1 MGEQMAH
8 FKVIKGPGPPLRKH
22 FDEGIVKAPI
32 ACPFLEI
39 DDQKLVQR
47 TIVALRRGPIRYHRD
62 QVIVC
67 EGDPAD
73 YIFLVLDGI
82 VRSCRTFQD
91 GARSIADFYLPREL
105 FGWTDLNHPLSAEAA
120 TNAMV
125 LYLKRSALLAV
136 AARDSRIGSFLL
148 AATTNE
154 LRRTQEHALLM
165 SRSAR
170 CRVATFLLDLS
181 RRLGTTKYL
190 DLPMSHQDIADHL
203 GLTIETVSRTI
214 TELERSELIAR
225 LSPRTLLLLN
235 RASLLRLRN

>member
-1 MGEQMAH
+1 MAQ
-8 FKVIKGPGPPLRKH
+8 FNVFNAAAAPARRRVFRG
-22 FDEGIVKAPI
+22 VNAPI
-32 ACPFLEI
+32 NFPFFH
-39 DDQKLVQR
+39 DDEQRLVR
-47 TIVALRRGPIRYHRD
+47 GTIVALRRGPIRYNRD

-67 EGDPAD
+67 EGDAAD
-73 YIFLVLDGI
+73 YIFLVVDGI
-82 VRSCRTFQD
+82 VRSCRTFQN
-91 GARSIADFYLPREL
+91 GARSIAGFYLPGEL
-105 FGWTDLNHPLSAEAA
+105 FGWTDLKHLLSAEAA

-125 LYLKRSALLAV
+125 LYLKRSALFDI
-136 AARDSRIGSFLL
+136 AARDSRIASFLL

-165 SRSAR
+165 SRSAK

-214 TELERSELIAR
+214 TELERSEMIAR
-225 LSPRTLLLLN
+225 LSPRTLVLLN
-235 RASLLRLRN
+235 RPSLLRMKN

>member
-1 MGEQMAH
+1 MAQ
-8 FKVIKGPGPPLRKH
+8 FNVFNAAAAPARRRVFRG
-22 FDEGIVKAPI
+22 VNAPI
-32 ACPFLEI
+32 NFPFSH
-39 DDQKLVQR
+39 DDEQRLVQG
-47 TIVALRRGPIRYHRD
+47 TIVALRRGPIRYNRD

-67 EGDPAD
+67 EGDAAD
-73 YIFLVLDGI
+73 YIFLVVDGI
-82 VRSCRTFQD
+82 VRSCRTFQN
-91 GARSIADFYLPREL
+91 GARSIAGFYLPGEL
-105 FGWTDLNHPLSAEAA
+105 FGWTDLKHLLSAEAA

-125 LYLKRSALLAV
+125 LYLKRSALFDI
-136 AARDSRIGSFLL
+136 AARDSRIASFLL

-165 SRSAR
+165 SRSAK

-214 TELERSELIAR
+214 TELERSEMIAR
-225 LSPRTLLLLN
+225 ISPRTLVLLN
-235 RASLLRLRN
+235 RPSLLRMKN

>member
-1 MGEQMAH
+1 
-8 FKVIKGPGPPLRKH
+8 
-22 FDEGIVKAPI
+22 
-32 ACPFLEI
+32 
-39 DDQKLVQR
+39 
-47 TIVALRRGPIRYHRD
+47 
-62 QVIVC
+62 
-67 EGDPAD
+67 
-73 YIFLVLDGI
+73 
-82 VRSCRTFQD
+82 
-91 GARSIADFYLPREL
+91 
-105 FGWTDLNHPLSAEAA
+105 
-120 TNAMV
+120 V

-181 RRLGTTKYL
+181 RRLGTAKYL

-225 LSPRTLLLLN
+225 LSPRTLVLLN

>member
-1 MGEQMAH
+1 MTEFSLVETPAAPERNRL
-8 FKVIKGPGPPLRKH
+8 FDNFPVNAPLN
-22 FDEGIVKAPI
+22 
-32 ACPFLEI
+32 CPFI
-39 DDQKLVQR
+39 HPDDQKLVHR
-47 TIVALRRGPIRYHRD
+47 TIIALRRGPIRYHRD

-73 YIFLVLDGI
+73 YIFLVMDGI
-82 VRSCRTFQD
+82 VRSCRMFQN
-91 GARSIADFYLPREL
+91 GARSIAGFYLPGEL
-105 FGWTDLNHPLSAEAA
+105 FGWTELKHALSVEAA

-125 LYLKRSALLAV
+125 LYLKRSALFSI
-136 AARDSRIGSFLL
+136 AARDSRIASFLL

-154 LRRTQEHALLM
+154 LRRAQEHALLI
-165 SRSAR
+165 SRSAK

-181 RRLGTTKYL
+181 RRIGKAKYL

-225 LSPRTLLLLN
+225 ISPRTLVLLN
-235 RASLLRLRN
+235 RPSLLRMKN